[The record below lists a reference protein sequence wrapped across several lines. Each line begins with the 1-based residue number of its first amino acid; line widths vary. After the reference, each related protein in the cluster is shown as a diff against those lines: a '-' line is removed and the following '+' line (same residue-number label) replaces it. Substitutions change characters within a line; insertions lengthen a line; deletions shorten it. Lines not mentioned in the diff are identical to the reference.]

1 MEDMHEAMDSFWGSS
16 RAYIMV
22 GPRDQSGD
30 VGVRFSGT
38 ENDLRYMFQ
47 EIGTYLYQASVISEE
62 QWRAVCLKD
71 RKRDH

>member
-1 MEDMHEAMDSFWGSS
+1 MEDMHEAVAGFWGRS

-22 GPRDQSGD
+22 GPREEDGQ
-30 VGVRFSGT
+30 VGVRFGGS

-62 QWRAVCLKD
+62 QWRAACLKD